1 MRDEK
6 KPDGTYVRIVDCIYC
21 GRYEFPLDHLAL
33 DKELLR
39 KLNKQGFETGTRE
52 EELAD
57 VREKAM
63 KRLKSKDRMQ
73 TSSADLEFQSIMEE
87 AISSKADSVEM
98 EFVREG
104 LEITYTFG
112 PSGFGRVLSD
122 KKLGSEIVKMIVE
135 HAKLQNKQSGQMDWV
150 YGGET
155 YKIKVEEY
163 ENFGESAFRLI
174 PIYKRQNVSGHKQ

>member
-1 MRDEK
+1 M
-6 KPDGTYVRIVDCIYC
+6 YC

-33 DKELLR
+33 DKELMR
-39 KLNKQGFETGTRE
+39 KLNKQGYEIGTRD

-57 VREKAM
+57 VRKEAL
-63 KRLKSKDRMQ
+63 KRLKSEDSMQ
-73 TSSADLEFQSIMEE
+73 ASSAYLEFQSIMEE

-98 EFVREG
+98 EYVREG

-112 PSGFGRVLSD
+112 HSGLGRVLSD
-122 KKLGSEIVKMIVE
+122 KKLGNEIVKMIVE

-155 YKIKVEEY
+155 YKINIEEY

-174 PIYKRQNVSGHKQ
+174 PIYKRQNVSRHNQRKRMHKGRF